1 MQATRMVSGG
11 RRVLGDK
18 RDYGEQ
24 ESGKLFHWFPSSAE
38 PFEVL

>member
-11 RRVLGDK
+11 RHILGDK

-24 ESGKLFHWFPSSAE
+24 ESSGKVP
-38 PFEVL
+38 